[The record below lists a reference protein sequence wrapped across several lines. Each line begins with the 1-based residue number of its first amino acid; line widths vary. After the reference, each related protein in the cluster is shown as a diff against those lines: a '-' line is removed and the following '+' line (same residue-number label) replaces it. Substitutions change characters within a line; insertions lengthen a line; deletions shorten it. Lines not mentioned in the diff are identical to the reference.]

1 MPFDDILNAES
12 TPQNWLTYS
21 GTYAAHRFS
30 YLDAI
35 NKSNVHR
42 LRVSRVIQL
51 SHLEPR
57 FETTPLVM
65 NGVMFF
71 TEPPSKVIAID
82 LASGRSLW
90 SYESDVPEGLS
101 LCCVAGTR
109 GVAVLDSTVIVGTI
123 DARLIAL
130 GSSRG
135 NVLWDVEVADPA
147 NGYSITSAPL
157 VLRDQVIIGVGGG
170 EFGIRGFLDSY
181 DIDTGRRRWRFWT
194 VPAPGEPGSDTWS
207 GQSWQHGG
215 APTWL
220 TGSFDPDLNLV
231 YWTTGNPGP
240 NFIGGRRR
248 GDNLY
253 SNSAVALD
261 ADSGIL
267 KWHFQFTPHD
277 THD

>member
-123 DARLIAL
+123 DALSVHATRYTRLGRKPDSGSCRYTLSRRESQVAGLGKPKRVLLCL
-130 GSSRG
+130 GSRSGRLSSRFSIC
-135 NVLWDVEVADPA
+135 EA
-147 NGYSITSAPL
+147 NLGLSH
-157 VLRDQVIIGVGGG
+157 
-170 EFGIRGFLDSY
+170 
-181 DIDTGRRRWRFWT
+181 
-194 VPAPGEPGSDTWS
+194 
-207 GQSWQHGG
+207 QS
-215 APTWL
+215 
-220 TGSFDPDLNLV
+220 
-231 YWTTGNPGP
+231 
-240 NFIGGRRR
+240 
-248 GDNLY
+248 
-253 SNSAVALD
+253 
-261 ADSGIL
+261 
-267 KWHFQFTPHD
+267 
-277 THD
+277 